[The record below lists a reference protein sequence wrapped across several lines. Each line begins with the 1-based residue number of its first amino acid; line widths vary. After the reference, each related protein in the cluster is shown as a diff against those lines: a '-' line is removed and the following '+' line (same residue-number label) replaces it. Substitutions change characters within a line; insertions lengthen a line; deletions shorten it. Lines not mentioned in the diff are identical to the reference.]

1 MLTQYFP
8 SSEQEPSTMFPESAL
23 LRSRAL
29 CEARRRGGRLEDGP
43 FKSSIYPHYPFYHRI
58 RRLRRFEGMY

>member
-1 MLTQYFP
+1 
-8 SSEQEPSTMFPESAL
+8 MFPESAL